1 MPLPTRLM
9 VCAGYN
15 RYVIF
20 TCHHVNTMN
29 VILKTVTRPSFQF
42 SGCLEGDGTVVE
54 TGEYI
59 NERVGGDKTY
69 YKMVATKLNRWLKVG
84 SEKIYEYTVE
94 KPCLTLPIEYHSVYT
109 GKDTTE
115 TWHLLVKPLPVPPVV
130 PVRRVLSVRDVPPVV
145 PVRRVLP
152 VPPVPPVTQSKL
164 PTHVLKGFVDGLI
177 AAKESCPVTMEEL
190 SLGNIAMT
198 GCYHA
203 FERGA
208 VQQIMNTSRLC
219 PTCRSTLSA
228 ENIINF

>member
-1 MPLPTRLM
+1 MPPLYNMPLPATLM

-29 VILKTVTRPSFQF
+29 VRLKTVIRPSFQF

-94 KPCLTLPIEYHSVYT
+94 KSCLTLPIEYHSVYT

-115 TWHLLVKPLPVPPVV
+115 TWHLLVKP
-130 PVRRVLSVRDVPPVV
+130 
-145 PVRRVLP
+145 LP

-203 FERGA
+203 FERSA